1 MPFCALREGQGQE
14 SIMSGLN
21 NLKPQRVVKTFERA
35 GWQVERT
42 TGSHVI
48 LAKPGSSRILS
59 VPVHKGKPIKQGLI
73 RNLISVAGLTVEEFL
88 GLYR

>member
-1 MPFCALREGQGQE
+1 
-14 SIMSGLN
+14 MSGLN
-21 NLKPQRVVKTFERA
+21 NLKPQRVVKAFERA

-48 LAKPGSSRILS
+48 LSKPGSFRILS

-73 RNLISVAGLTVEEFL
+73 RNLISVAGLSVEKFL